1 MQSIPACNVADVA
14 AAARPHG
21 FTLSQLVEGAM
32 QKAGRSSVERLYV
45 GSNFCSQYFLRQPRR
60 VWRESFELCRREGIP
75 ATLVVPVFSQK
86 DLEAGCDRIDRLVH
100 AYGDLIDEITVND
113 VGMLAR
119 CVHRYGRPVNVGRL
133 FSKAPR
139 DPRYAELLDV
149 RHVVDIPPLI
159 TEVFRRGEVRGVEVD
174 PTHAA
179 LDLAPLT
186 ALMPQVQV
194 GVHVPY
200 CYLTTG
206 AVCELASLRRPL
218 CEKFRPNAPCS
229 LECARCAVGYA
240 LPSGVRLLKQG
251 RTVYFA
257 NPACLIS
264 EGEDFRMIVSP
275 IDVLVQP

>member
-1 MQSIPACNVADVA
+1 MQ
-14 AAARPHG
+14 
-21 FTLSQLVEGAM
+21 Q
-32 QKAGRSSVERLYV
+32 AGRSSVERLYV
-45 GSNFCSQYFLRQPRR
+45 GSNFCSQYFLGQSER
-60 VWRESFELCRREGIP
+60 VWRESFALCRREGIP

-86 DLEAGCDRIDRLVH
+86 DLQAGCERIDRLMC
-100 AYGDLIDEITVND
+100 ADGDVIDEVTVND

-119 CVHRYGRPVNVGRL
+119 CVGRYGCAVNAGRL
-133 FSKAPR
+133 FSKVPR
-139 DPRYAELLDV
+139 DPRYPGLLDA

-159 TEVFRRGEVRGVEVD
+159 TEVFRRDEVRGIEID

-229 LECARCAVGYA
+229 LECASCAVGYE
-240 LPSGVRLLKQG
+240 LPSGVRLLRWG
-251 RTVYFA
+251 RTVYFP
-257 NPACLIS
+257 NRECLIS

-275 IDVLVQP
+275 IDVLVRR